1 MKSFAGRGLACIRGE
16 RLVFQGL
23 DFSLVPGGALVLRG
37 PNGAGKTSLL
47 RLMAG
52 LARPAAGEIRWNG
65 RPAHADREEFNGA
78 IHFLGH
84 RDAVKP
90 ALTVME
96 NLAFHARLRSAVR
109 EEELMGALR
118 CMNIAAL
125 ADLPTRFLSAGQTRR
140 LALARAFAA
149 AAPLW
154 LLDEPA
160 ASLDSAAAATVA
172 KAIARHCADGGMA
185 VVSTNVPLD
194 LDGASLDVSDYA
206 PSPDDPQ

>member
-1 MKSFAGRGLACIRGE
+1 M
-16 RLVFQGL
+16 FQNL
-23 DFSLVPGGALVLRG
+23 DFLLAPGGALVLRG

-65 RPAHADREEFNGA
+65 QPVPENREEFNGA

-96 NLAFHARLRSAVR
+96 NLAFHARLRGTAH
-109 EEELMGALR
+109 EEKLDDALR
-118 CMNIAAL
+118 RMNIATL
-125 ADLPTRFLSAGQTRR
+125 ADLPARFLSAGQTRR

-149 AAPLW
+149 DAPLW

-160 ASLDSAAAATVA
+160 VSLDSAAVA
-172 KAIARHCADGGMA
+172 IVVKAVALHCADGGMA

-194 LDGASLDVSDYA
+194 IDGASLDVSDYA
-206 PSPDDPQ
+206 PSADGPR

>member
-1 MKSFAGRGLACIRGE
+1 MKSFVGRGLACIRGE

-23 DFSLVPGGALVLRG
+23 DFSLAPGGALVLRG

-109 EEELMGALR
+109 EEELIGALR
-118 CMNIAAL
+118 RMNIAAL
-125 ADLPTRFLSAGQTRR
+125 ADLPARFLSAGQTRR

-160 ASLDSAAAATVA
+160 ASLDSAAAATVS

-194 LDGASLDVSDYA
+194 LDSASLDVSDYA

>member
-1 MKSFAGRGLACIRGE
+1 MKGFAGHGLACIRGE

-23 DFSLVPGGALVLRG
+23 DFSLAPGGALVLRG

-52 LARPAAGEIRWNG
+52 LARPAAGEVRWNG
-65 RPAHADREEFNGA
+65 RPAREDREEFNGA

-109 EEELMGALR
+109 EEELAGALR
-118 CMNIAAL
+118 RMDIAAL
-125 ADLPTRFLSAGQTRR
+125 ADLSARFLSAGQTRR
-140 LALARAFAA
+140 LALARALASD
-149 AAPLW
+149 APLW
-154 LLDEPA
+154 LLDEPT
-160 ASLDSAAAATVA
+160 ASLDAAAATTVA
-172 KAIARHCADGGMA
+172 KAIGRHCADGGMA
-185 VVSTNVPLD
+185 VVSSNDPLD
-194 LDGASLDVSDYA
+194 IDGRSLDVSDYA
-206 PSPDDPQ
+206 PSPGGPQ

>member
-1 MKSFAGRGLACIRGE
+1 MNGFAGHGLACIRGE
-16 RLVFQGL
+16 RLVFQNL
-23 DFSLVPGGALVLRG
+23 DFSLAPGHALVLRG

-65 RPAHADREEFNGA
+65 RPVPENREEFNSA

-90 ALTVME
+90 ALTVVE
-96 NLAFHARLRSAVR
+96 NLAFHARLRGIAR
-109 EEELMGALR
+109 KEKLENALR
-118 CMNIAAL
+118 SMNLATL
-125 ADLPTRFLSAGQTRR
+125 ADLPARFLSAGQTRR

-149 AAPLW
+149 DAPLW

-160 ASLDSAAAATVA
+160 VSLDSAAVATVA
-172 KAIARHCADGGMA
+172 KAIGRHCADGGMA
-185 VVSTNVPLD
+185 VVSTNVPFD
-194 LDGASLDVSDYA
+194 IDGASLDVSDYA
-206 PSPDDPQ
+206 PSPGGPQ

>member
-1 MKSFAGRGLACIRGE
+1 MKGFAGHGLACIRGE

-23 DFSLVPGGALVLRG
+23 DFSLAPGGALVLRG

-65 RPAHADREEFNGA
+65 RPAREDREEFNGA

-109 EEELMGALR
+109 EEELAGALR
-118 CMNIAAL
+118 RMDIAAL
-125 ADLPTRFLSAGQTRR
+125 ADLPARFLSAGQTRR
-140 LALARAFAA
+140 LALARALASN
-149 AAPLW
+149 APLW
-154 LLDEPA
+154 LLDEPT
-160 ASLDSAAAATVA
+160 ASLDAAAAATVA
-172 KAIARHCADGGMA
+172 KAIGRHCADGGMA
-185 VVSTNVPLD
+185 VVSSNDPLD
-194 LDGASLDVSDYA
+194 VDGRSLDVSDYA
-206 PSPDDPQ
+206 PSPGGPQ